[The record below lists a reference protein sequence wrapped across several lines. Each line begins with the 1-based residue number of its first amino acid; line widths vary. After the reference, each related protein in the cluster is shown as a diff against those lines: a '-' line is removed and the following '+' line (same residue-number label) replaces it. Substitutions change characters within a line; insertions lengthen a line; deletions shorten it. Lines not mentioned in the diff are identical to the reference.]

1 MVVASPMRSLQV
13 SELAEDFAGCSI
25 VTQPIRTPNPG
36 DVLVRVRGAALGFP
50 ALLMTRGA
58 YQHKPDLPFVFGG
71 DLAGEV
77 VGLGEGVTNI
87 ELGARVAT
95 GALTGAFAE
104 YCTVPA
110 AGLTLIPTHAS
121 FAQAAAF
128 PSAYLTAHVSLV
140 HAGQVQAGEW
150 VLVLGAAGGVGLAA
164 VDLATRLRAHVIA
177 AASSA
182 EKRAKI
188 AQAFPNAHVIDSS
201 APFRDAV
208 RDLSGGGVNVVYDP
222 VGGDAFDQ
230 SLSCLAFAGRLLVVG
245 FASGRIPTLPVN
257 RALIKN
263 LSILGVRAGEY
274 SRRFPEKR
282 RESWNF
288 LSQAWSENGLRPYV
302 DSEWA
307 LDDWRQA
314 VERVVSRGC
323 VGRVIVRP

>member
-1 MVVASPMRSLQV
+1 MAIASQMRALEV
-13 SELAEDFAGCSI
+13 SALVEDFAGCSI
-25 VTQPIRTPNPG
+25 VTRPTPAPKAG
-36 DVLVRVRGAALGFP
+36 EVLIRVRAAALGFP

-77 VGLGEGVTNI
+77 VALGEGVANI
-87 ELGARVAT
+87 ELGARIAT

-110 AGLTLIPTHAS
+110 AGLTSIPAHAD
-121 FAQAAAF
+121 FAEGAAF

-140 HAGQVQAGEW
+140 HAAQLQAGEW

-164 VDLATRLRAHVIA
+164 VDLATRLGANVIA

-188 AQAFPNAHVIDSS
+188 TQAFPNAHVIDSS
-201 APFRDAV
+201 APFRDEV
-208 RDLSGGGVNVVYDP
+208 RELSGGGVNVVYDP

-245 FASGRIPTLPVN
+245 FASGRIPVLPVN

-263 LSILGVRAGEY
+263 IAMLGVRAGEY

-282 RESWNF
+282 RESWRF
-288 LSQAWSENGLRPYV
+288 LAEAWSESGLRPYV
-302 DSEWA
+302 DSEWG

-314 VERVVSRGC
+314 VERVVSRTC

>member
-1 MVVASPMRSLQV
+1 MARAAEMRALAV
-13 SELAEDFAGCSI
+13 SALAEDFAGCAI
-25 VTQPIRTPNPG
+25 VTQPIPNPEPG
-36 DVLVRVRGAALGFP
+36 EVLVRVRAAALGFP

-58 YQHKPDLPFVFGG
+58 YQHRPDLPFVFGG

-77 VGLGEGVTNI
+77 LALGEGVTNVVI
-87 ELGARVAT
+87 GARVAT

-104 YCTVPA
+104 YCVVPA
-110 AGLTLIPTHAS
+110 AGLTLIPAHAD
-121 FAQAAAF
+121 FAQGAAF

-140 HAGQVQAGEW
+140 HAGHLQVGEW

-164 VDLATRLRAHVIA
+164 VDLATRLGAHVIA

-188 AQAFPNAHVIDSS
+188 TQAFPNAHVIDSG
-201 APFRDAV
+201 APFRDVV

-282 RESWNF
+282 CESWNL
-288 LSQAWSENGLRPYV
+288 LSRAWSENGLRPYV

-307 LDDWRQA
+307 LGDWRQA
-314 VERVVSRGC
+314 VERVVSRAC